1 MILSGIAQPSTQVQA
16 VCVKF
21 IFIRSILGDL
31 KNNQVVAN
39 MPEPDTVADAVKQ
52 MAKQKGVQNVADQ

>member
-21 IFIRSILGDL
+21 IFIKGILNAKDITVI
-31 KNNQVVAN
+31 QN
-39 MPEPDTVADAVKQ
+39 MPQPSSVAIAL
-52 MAKQKGVQNVADQ
+52 

>member
-21 IFIRSILGDL
+21 IFIKGILNAKDIAVIE
-31 KNNQVVAN
+31 K
-39 MPEPDTVADAVKQ
+39 MPPPASVADALQQ
-52 MAKQKGVQNVADQ
+52 MAKQKG